1 MRRWVKGL
9 VAGVATAL
17 VGAVFGLT
25 PAGVG
30 FEQGVGL
37 VWLFTIRGPLAPPP
51 DMVVV
56 AIDERTGGHLGLSA
70 LPREW
75 PRSIH
80 ARLIERL
87 LEQGASVIVFDLD
100 FSRPK
105 APEDDLS
112 FADAVAAADRVVLVE
127 KLSGK
132 RQSVTD
138 RNGRHQGFVWIEH
151 VIPPMPQLAE
161 AAKGLGPFPV
171 PKMEVAVHEFWAF
184 KPSLGDAPTMP
195 TVAVQIH
202 ALDAYA
208 HWRRLLAEAGVP
220 GVDDLPRDA
229 RELARAPEVRQ
240 LMRKLRRAFEDDPTL
255 GVKLDQALDRA
266 QDVSPRERRLVRA
279 LASLY
284 QGADHRYLNFYGPPG
299 SITTIP
305 YHAIVKGADP
315 NLDTQAFDLDG
326 KIVFVGFSDLYDPG
340 QPDRFY
346 TVVTSPDGVD
356 LSGVEIAA
364 TTFGNLLSDRCLRP
378 SGPPM
383 TASIL
388 VVFGAAM
395 GAAVYLL
402 PAIVG
407 VPLSLILAALY
418 ATAVQ
423 LGFNTAD
430 LWAPLAIPLLV
441 QLPLALF
448 IGLLGQYLLERRQK
462 QHATRA
468 ISYYL
473 PEHIVRDLA
482 ENRLD
487 PSAINKVAYTTCFAS
502 DMAGFTAIAE
512 TMKPKELAVFLNDYF
527 ETLAQPLR
535 RHQVDVTEFRAD
547 GVMCAWTAAQAEAS
561 VRRKAVLAALEAVDA
576 VARFKERHALHWYP
590 LRIGLEAGTAYIGHA
605 GGGGHFVYSIVGD
618 CANTAARV
626 EGLNKHLGTRL
637 LATQAVV
644 DGFDKLLLRPLGEFC
659 FVGKSDPL
667 PIVEI
672 LSMKGTA
679 TETQVILC
687 ERFAEALNVLRTGR
701 WADAADCFDAILQ
714 DYPDDGPA
722 RFHHAR
728 CLRYQTESPPP
739 EAPHVVRMDSK

>member
-1 MRRWVKGL
+1 MRRSVKGL

-17 VGAVFGLT
+17 AGAVFGLT

-37 VWLFTIRGPLAPPP
+37 AWLFTIRGPLAPPP

-56 AIDERTGGHLGLSA
+56 AIDDRTGGHLGLSA

-87 LEQGASVIVFDLD
+87 LERGASVIVFDLD

-105 APEDDLS
+105 APEHDLS

-132 RQSVTD
+132 RQAVAD
-138 RNGRHQGFVWIEH
+138 RNGRHQGFVWMEH
-151 VIPPMPQLAE
+151 VIPPMPHLAE

-195 TVAVQIH
+195 AVAVQIR

-208 HWRRLLAEAGVP
+208 RWLGLLGEAGVP

-229 RELARAPEVRQ
+229 GELARAPEVRQ
-240 LMRKLRRAFEDDPTL
+240 LMRKLRRAFQEDPTL
-255 GVKLDQALDRA
+255 GVKLEQALDRV

-284 QGADHRYLNFYGPPG
+284 QGGDHRYLNFYGPPG

-315 NLDTQAFDLDG
+315 NIDTEALDLDG

-364 TTFGNLLSDRCLRP
+364 TAFGNLLSDRCLRP
-378 SGPPM
+378 TGPLM

-388 VVFGAAM
+388 VVFGGVM

-402 PAIVG
+402 PAITG
-407 VPLSLILAALY
+407 VPLSLVLAALY

-423 LGFNTAD
+423 LGFNMAD

-473 PEHIVRDLA
+473 PEQLVRDLT
-482 ENRLD
+482 EKSLD
-487 PSAINKVAYTTCFAS
+487 PSAMNKVAYSICFAS
-502 DMAGFTAIAE
+502 DMAGFTTIAE
-512 TMKPKELAVFLNDYF
+512 TMNPKDLALFLNDYF
-527 ETLAQPLR
+527 ATLAEPLK
-535 RHQVDVTEFRAD
+535 RHKVDVTEFRAD
-547 GVMCAWTAAQAEAS
+547 GVMCAWLAAQAEAS
-561 VRRKAVLAALEAVDA
+561 VHRKAILAALEAVEA
-576 VARFKERHALHWYP
+576 VARFKERHALRWYP
-590 LRIGLEAGTAYIGHA
+590 LRIGLEAGTVYVGHA

-659 FVGKSDPL
+659 FVGKSEPL

-672 LSMKGTA
+672 LALNGAASEA
-679 TETQVILC
+679 QILLC
-687 ERFAEALNVLRTGR
+687 ERFAEALNLLRTGQ
-701 WADAADCFDAILQ
+701 WAKAADCFDAVLQ
-714 DYPDDGPA
+714 DYPNDGPA
-722 RFHHAR
+722 RFHLAR
-728 CLRYQTESPPP
+728 CRRHLQASPPP
-739 EAPHVVRMDSK
+739 EAPLIIRMDSK